1 MRNVSF
7 FPAVVYFKSTV
18 CIVGQFRGYFII
30 NAYWLCVFLP
40 NRRPPSVMMGLVY
53 IGRSMLEV
61 RPYFYILWKQ
71 KCWRM
76 YYKSAKK
83 GVTNKIPGLIKY
95 VIWSLQYNKCQVL
108 WDSNIFI
115 FEVQKVFVKTLSEKL
130 DFVEWSRGC

>member
-1 MRNVSF
+1 
-7 FPAVVYFKSTV
+7 
-18 CIVGQFRGYFII
+18 
-30 NAYWLCVFLP
+30 
-40 NRRPPSVMMGLVY
+40 
-53 IGRSMLEV
+53 
-61 RPYFYILWKQ
+61 
-71 KCWRM
+71 M